1 MMKFSQVQDLEYLF
15 KRLKINKNIVFNLN
29 GRLATAKFINYDEQ
43 GSPVKFYT
51 RGTWVGYHKE
61 YRFDDIYNSYFDH
74 FVASTI
80 SYDNPSWVNTPLFAL
95 QILSNFVQER
105 EAIKSE
111 FKHILYNVRFL
122 DSEESYDFYLVDN
135 DYDFEILSLID

>member
-1 MMKFSQVQDLEYLF
+1 MKFSQVQDLEYLF

-29 GRLATAKFINYDEQ
+29 GSLATAKFINYDEH
-43 GSPVKFYT
+43 GSPIKFYT

-122 DSEESYDFYLVDN
+122 DSEESYDFYLLDN

>member
-1 MMKFSQVQDLEYLF
+1 MKFSQVQDLEYLF

-74 FVASTI
+74 FVDSTI

>member
-1 MMKFSQVQDLEYLF
+1 MKFSQVQDLEYLF

-29 GRLATAKFINYDEQ
+29 GRLATAKFINYDEH
-43 GSPVKFYT
+43 GSPIKFYT

-61 YRFDDIYNSYFDH
+61 DRFDDIYNYYFDH

-122 DSEESYDFYLVDN
+122 DSEESYDFYLLDN